1 MRVRGTS
8 KKEIEK
14 RKPIVTSRK
23 GQNMAIIKRAITE
36 DGSARLFVMN
46 STDIV
51 RRSCE
56 IHHTYKTTTALLG
69 RTLTAASLMGTLLK
83 DRDNSLTVQ
92 LRGDGPAGLVV
103 CTSDY
108 MGNVR
113 GYVENPNA
121 ELPPNAQG
129 KLDVG
134 GAVGKGTLYVI
145 KDLGL
150 GEPYIGVCPLVSGE
164 VAEDIT
170 SYFANSEQTPTVCA
184 LGVRVNTENMC
195 TAAGGYLL
203 QLMPGAADTIIDRL
217 EANIHV
223 MNTVS
228 KLIADGKTADDI
240 IEMVFNGIPY
250 TLFDEFTAEYRCNCD
265 RNRYKNALIG
275 LNDTDMEELVKAGTD
290 IETSCRFCGAK
301 YVFPLREILDAR
313 AEKKQ
318 KQDACE
324 S

>member
-1 MRVRGTS
+1 
-8 KKEIEK
+8 
-14 RKPIVTSRK
+14 
-23 GQNMAIIKRAITE
+23 MAIIKRAITE
-36 DGSARLFVMN
+36 DGSARLFVMD

-51 RRSCE
+51 RRSWE
-56 IHHTYKTTTALLG
+56 IHHTSKTTTALLG

-83 DRDNSLTVQ
+83 DRDNSLTLQ

-113 GYVENPNA
+113 GYVENPDA
-121 ELPPNAQG
+121 ELPPNAMG

-184 LGVRVNTENMC
+184 LGVLVNPDLTIRK
-195 TAAGGYLL
+195 AGGFIIQLL
-203 QLMPGAADTIIDRL
+203 PTADDTIIDKVEKCTSDIEPVTTMLDKGLSPETICR
-217 EANIHV
+217 
-223 MNTVS
+223 TVLPAFQLDVLDTS
-228 KLIADGKTADDI
+228 
-240 IEMVFNGIPY
+240 EP
-250 TLFDEFTAEYRCNCD
+250 EYRCNGS
-265 RNRYKNALIG
+265 RERVSRALISMG
-275 LNDTDMEELVKAGTD
+275 RDELEKLKEDEKTEV
-290 IETSCRFCGAK
+290 CCQFCDKK
-301 YVFPLREILDAR
+301 YVFTPADIDRLLE
-313 AEKKQ
+313 
-318 KQDACE
+318 E
-324 S
+324 SNAKEDK